1 MGPHREKLTKGLESN
16 IVLNC
21 VPLGEEWKFIIEFS
35 YQLKKIHIYVFFT
48 FVKHVFFFFFP
59 SFLDQSYHL
68 DQKTEQLELQ
78 PKIRYVQEDSII
90 FKRRHFKSKISE
102 TYKNM
107 KYLSLSVF

>member
-1 MGPHREKLTKGLESN
+1 MEIYNRIFLSVKKNPHLCFLYICET
-16 IVLNC
+16 C
-21 VPLGEEWKFIIEFS
+21 
-35 YQLKKIHIYVFFT
+35 
-48 FVKHVFFFFFP
+48 FFFFSP

-90 FKRRHFKSKISE
+90 FKRRRFKSKISE